1 MNDEANVPF
10 AVTRLQNTEQLGA
23 EREVQILEP
32 TVVPIL
38 SEDAFMHLSHLRG
51 RLIPAD
57 KSAMRITREA
67 LGIYDELA
75 CKAGYPRNWR
85 HSDQKI
91 EESWRSFFS
100 DWENPSDL
108 WVFAYGSLMWDP
120 GFRFAEVRLAGVE
133 GYQRRFTLK
142 TEIARGSPER
152 PALMLSLE
160 RQPGRCRGL
169 AFRIAAD
176 AAEAESKIL
185 WRREMIAGGYCPA
198 VVSMTTPQ
206 GSIRGLAFTS
216 NTSHPRYAGEL
227 PLRETAAIIA
237 TGTGA
242 IGTNRAYLEET
253 AAQLEA
259 LEIEDPYVEQLLKEV
274 SSLAIV

>member
-1 MNDEANVPF
+1 MNDDANVPF
-10 AVTRLQNTEQLGA
+10 AVAQLQNTEQLGA
-23 EREVQILEP
+23 EREVQVLDS
-32 TVVPIL
+32 TVAPFV
-38 SEDAFMHLSHLRG
+38 SKDAFMHLPHLRG

-57 KSAMRITREA
+57 KSAMRITRKA

-75 CKAGYPRNWR
+75 CKAGYPLNWR

-91 EESWRSFFS
+91 EATWRAFFS

-120 GFRFAEVRLAGVE
+120 GFRFAEVRLASVE

-142 TEIARGSPER
+142 TEIARGSPGR
-152 PALMLSLE
+152 PALMLALE

-169 AFRIAAD
+169 VFRIAAD
-176 AAEAESKIL
+176 VAEAESEIL
-185 WRREMIAGGYCPA
+185 WRREMIAGGYCPTI
-198 VVSMTTPQ
+198 VSMTTPQ

-216 NTSHPRYAGEL
+216 NTSHPRYAAEL

-259 LEIEDPYVEQLLKEV
+259 LEIADPYVEQLLKEV
-274 SSLAIV
+274 SSFAVA